1 MGFLLQ
7 DKTDDELVGYF
18 KEYVESFQ
26 CKERHSQ
33 AACDEVAQYDKLVS
47 YFFPK
52 ELKPQTKLYD
62 KMMDVAVEFEESGF
76 MAGYRMCLKHLQEQ
90 EQSLEAKATNSPPEE
105 IKRQTRA
112 VTGPVDALDF
122 ISSRQIADIFGTT
135 NFKIVRRINEQ
146 ILPYCTEDERREF
159 TLSSEMNQ
167 QHRYLEVYHL
177 SRDACIRY
185 LDYIEGCRKYTNIAE
200 GIDKFR
206 EMIRSAF
213 RDVVPA

>member
-1 MGFLLQ
+1 M
-7 DKTDDELVGYF
+7 
-18 KEYVESFQ
+18 
-26 CKERHSQ
+26 
-33 AACDEVAQYDKLVS
+33 
-47 YFFPK
+47 
-52 ELKPQTKLYD
+52 
-62 KMMDVAVEFEESGF
+62 
-76 MAGYRMCLKHLQEQ
+76 
-90 EQSLEAKATNSPPEE
+90 
-105 IKRQTRA
+105 
-112 VTGPVDALDF
+112 DALDF

-146 ILPYCTEDERREF
+146 ILPYCTEDERKEF

-206 EMIRSAF
+206 EMIRSVF